1 MICPP
6 DSPPIRWQVRT
17 ARPAWPHQ
25 GYSTSVTW
33 YFVSAYVSSPEL
45 TFGFLFALEDPE
57 RIAEVVR
64 QLMERQVVSV
74 FRMAPMSGAD
84 GPPER
89 YVVNWAA
96 IPQIAITTTAPEAD
110 ELLERRTM
118 LINAFLSESGEISLY
133 SADGKTPR

>member
-1 MICPP
+1 MIAKI
-6 DSPPIRWQVRT
+6 D
-17 ARPAWPHQ
+17 A
-25 GYSTSVTW
+25 SVTW

-64 QLMERQVVSV
+64 GLMERQVVSV
-74 FRMAPMSGAD
+74 FRMEPMSGAD

-89 YVVNWAA
+89 YVVNWAS
-96 IPQIAITTTAPEAD
+96 IPQIAITTAAPEPD
-110 ELLERRTM
+110 VLHERRTM

-133 SADGKTPR
+133 SAEGKTPGR